1 MFGLSS
7 SSWKFYYGI
16 SSSFNTFFRLICY
29 LSYFFINFDRK
40 NNYYFKSFYLRNQ
53 IFFSVCIDF
62 VSHHIFLKFV
72 FSICLIFF
80 IKRVRIKNF
89 FFLIS
94 LMVNFFAYGEINLS
108 LSMKNTS
115 LRSSTVKVEFYNRSW
130 ATIKLRLYRFIN
142 SNT

>member
-16 SSSFNTFFRLICY
+16 SSSFNTFLRFICY
-29 LSYFFINFDRK
+29 LSYFFINFDRI
-40 NNYYFKSFYLRNQ
+40 NNYYFKSLYLWNQ

-62 VSHHIFLKFV
+62 VSHHIFFKFV

-80 IKRVRIKNF
+80 IKRVRIKDF
-89 FFLIS
+89 FFLVS
-94 LMVNFFAYGEINLS
+94 FMVDSFTYGEIDLC
-108 LSMKNTS
+108 LLMKNTS